1 MKINTIYIKSHLQM
15 DREQLKEQIK
25 SIINESIDEIKTR
38 AHVKKVV
45 TEIVNEMAKNKLNE
59 ADGNAMIKRKA
70 VMTMLKDDKYD
81 HAYLAYQL
89 WHPKDDNEKDT
100 YRSLFSKKATG
111 KPDNDGA
118 VRIFTDE
125 EITKLYE
132 LIRKN

>member
-1 MKINTIYIKSHLQM
+1 MCQNELKNKIKGLI
-15 DREQLKEQIK
+15 RESLEKAELRNYVR
-25 SIINESIDEIKTR
+25 SIVSEEIHSLFEKKAINEAE
-38 AHVKKVV
+38 
-45 TEIVNEMAKNKLNE
+45 E
-59 ADGNAMIKRKA
+59 GNSVIKRKA
-70 VMTMLKDDKYD
+70 VMNMLKDEKYD

-118 VRIFTDE
+118 VRHFTDE

-132 LIRKN
+132 LMRKN

>member
-1 MKINTIYIKSHLQM
+1 M

-25 SIINESIDEIKTR
+25 GIINESIDEIKTR
-38 AHVKKVV
+38 AYVKKVV
-45 TEIVNEMAKNKLNE
+45 TEVVNEMTKSKLNE

-118 VRIFTDE
+118 VRTFTDE

>member
-1 MKINTIYIKSHLQM
+1 MSLRNHVRKIVSEEVNRLF
-15 DREQLKEQIK
+15 
-25 SIINESIDEIKTR
+25 ESKAI
-38 AHVKKVV
+38 
-45 TEIVNEMAKNKLNE
+45 NE
-59 ADGNAMIKRKA
+59 ADEGEGNANIKRKA
-70 VMTMLKDDKYD
+70 VMNLLKDDKYD

-118 VRIFTDE
+118 VRSFTDD

-132 LIRKN
+132 LIRNK

>member
-1 MKINTIYIKSHLQM
+1 M

-25 SIINESIDEIKTR
+25 GIINESIDEIKTR
-38 AHVKKVV
+38 AYVKKVV
-45 TEIVNEMAKNKLNE
+45 TEVVNEMAKSKLNE

-118 VRIFTDE
+118 VRTFTDE

>member
-1 MKINTIYIKSHLQM
+1 M
-15 DREQLKEQIK
+15 DKNQLKNEIK
-25 SIINESIDEIKTR
+25 SIIRESLKEMSLR
-38 AHVKKVV
+38 NHVRKIVSEEVNRLFESKV
-45 TEIVNEMAKNKLNE
+45 INE
-59 ADGNAMIKRKA
+59 AGEGGGEGNANIKRKA
-70 VMTMLKDDKYD
+70 VMNLLKDDKYD

-118 VRIFTDE
+118 VRSFTDD

-132 LIRKN
+132 LIRNK

>member
-1 MKINTIYIKSHLQM
+1 M
-15 DREQLKEQIK
+15 DKNLLKNEIK
-25 SIINESIDEIKTR
+25 SIIRESLREMSLR
-38 AHVKKVV
+38 NHVRKIVSEEVNRLFESKV
-45 TEIVNEMAKNKLNE
+45 INE
-59 ADGNAMIKRKA
+59 AGEGEGEGNANIKRKA
-70 VMTMLKDDKYD
+70 VMNLLKDDKYD

-118 VRIFTDE
+118 VRSFTDD

-132 LIRKN
+132 LIRNK

>member
-1 MKINTIYIKSHLQM
+1 M
-15 DREQLKEQIK
+15 DKNQLKNEIK
-25 SIINESIDEIKTR
+25 SIIRESLREMSLR
-38 AHVKKVV
+38 NHVRKIVSEEVNRLFESKV
-45 TEIVNEMAKNKLNE
+45 INE
-59 ADGNAMIKRKA
+59 AGEGEGEGNANIKRKA
-70 VMTMLKDDKYD
+70 VMNLLKDDKYD

-118 VRIFTDE
+118 VRSFTDD

-132 LIRKN
+132 LIRNK

>member
-1 MKINTIYIKSHLQM
+1 M
-15 DREQLKEQIK
+15 DKNKLKNEIK
-25 SIINESIDEIKTR
+25 SIIRESLREMSLR
-38 AHVKKVV
+38 NHVKK
-45 TEIVNEMAKNKLNE
+45 IVSEEVNRLFESKAINE
-59 ADGNAMIKRKA
+59 ADEGEGNANIKRKA
-70 VMTMLKDDKYD
+70 VMNLLKDDKYD

-118 VRIFTDE
+118 VRSFTDD

-132 LIRKN
+132 LIRNK

>member
-1 MKINTIYIKSHLQM
+1 MDNTRLKNKIKNII
-15 DREQLKEQIK
+15 RESLEHNALRKHVRNIVSEEVHRILKEG
-25 SIINESIDEIKTR
+25 T
-38 AHVKKVV
+38 
-45 TEIVNEMAKNKLNE
+45 LNE
-59 ADGNAMIKRKA
+59 ASDSNSVIKRKA
-70 VMTMLKDDKYD
+70 VMNMLKDGKYD

-118 VRIFTDE
+118 VRSFTDE

>member
-1 MKINTIYIKSHLQM
+1 MNRQ
-15 DREQLKEQIK
+15 ELKEQIK
-25 SIINESIDEIKTR
+25 GIILESLDELSTR
-38 AHVKKVV
+38 ARVRSIVAEAVNKKIKEKL
-45 TEIVNEMAKNKLNE
+45 TEAE
-59 ADGNAMIKRKA
+59 GNSMIKRKA
-70 VMTMLKDDKYD
+70 VMNMLKDDKYD
-81 HAYLAYQL
+81 HAYFAYQL

-118 VRIFTDE
+118 VRTFTDE

>member
-1 MKINTIYIKSHLQM
+1 M
-15 DREQLKEQIK
+15 DKNQLKNEIK
-25 SIINESIDEIKTR
+25 SIIRESLREMSLR
-38 AHVKKVV
+38 NHVRK
-45 TEIVNEMAKNKLNE
+45 IVSEEVNRLFESKAINE
-59 ADGNAMIKRKA
+59 ADEGEGNANIKRKA
-70 VMTMLKDDKYD
+70 VMNLLKDDKYD

-118 VRIFTDE
+118 VRSFTDD

-132 LIRKN
+132 LIRNK

>member
-1 MKINTIYIKSHLQM
+1 MDEKQLKNEIKNIIRESIEEKELRNRVRNIVSEEIHKIFEKRKIN
-15 DREQLKEQIK
+15 
-25 SIINESIDEIKTR
+25 
-38 AHVKKVV
+38 
-45 TEIVNEMAKNKLNE
+45 E
-59 ADGNAMIKRKA
+59 AEKGNSVIKRKA
-70 VMTMLKDDKYD
+70 VMNMLKDDKYD

-118 VRIFTDE
+118 VRSFTDE

>member
-1 MKINTIYIKSHLQM
+1 MDNT
-15 DREQLKEQIK
+15 QLK
-25 SIINESIDEIKTR
+25 NEIKNIIR
-38 AHVKKVV
+38 ESLEHNALRKHVRN
-45 TEIVNEMAKNKLNE
+45 IVSEEVHRILKEGTLNE
-59 ADGNAMIKRKA
+59 ADDGNSVIKRKA
-70 VMTMLKDDKYD
+70 VMNMLKDDKYD

-118 VRIFTDE
+118 VRSFTDE

>member
-1 MKINTIYIKSHLQM
+1 M

-25 SIINESIDEIKTR
+25 GIINESIDEIKTR
-38 AHVKKVV
+38 AYVKKVV
-45 TEIVNEMAKNKLNE
+45 TEVVNEMTKSKLNE

-118 VRIFTDE
+118 VRTFTDE
-125 EITKLYE
+125 EIKKLYE

>member
-1 MKINTIYIKSHLQM
+1 M
-15 DREQLKEQIK
+15 DQIQLKNEIK
-25 SIINESIDEIKTR
+25 GLIRESLEKAELRNYVRNIVSEEIHKLFEKKAINESE
-38 AHVKKVV
+38 
-45 TEIVNEMAKNKLNE
+45 E
-59 ADGNAMIKRKA
+59 GNSVIKRKA
-70 VMTMLKDDKYD
+70 VMNMLKDDKYD

-118 VRIFTDE
+118 VRSFTDE

>member
-1 MKINTIYIKSHLQM
+1 M
-15 DREQLKEQIK
+15 DKNQLKNEIK
-25 SIINESIDEIKTR
+25 SIIRESLEEMSLR
-38 AHVKKVV
+38 NHVRKIVSEEVNRLFESKV
-45 TEIVNEMAKNKLNE
+45 INE
-59 ADGNAMIKRKA
+59 ADEGGGEGNANIKRKA
-70 VMTMLKDDKYD
+70 VMNLLKDDKYD

-118 VRIFTDE
+118 VRSFTDD

-132 LIRKN
+132 LIRNK

>member
-1 MKINTIYIKSHLQM
+1 MNKEMLKTKIKRM
-15 DREQLKEQIK
+15 
-25 SIINESIDEIKTR
+25 INESIEEAQTR
-38 AHVKKVV
+38 AYVKSVV
-45 TEIVNEMAKNKLNE
+45 TETMKQMVKKKLNE
-59 ADGNAMIKRKA
+59 AEDGNAMIKRKA
-70 VMTMLKDDKYD
+70 VMNMLKDDKYD

-118 VRIFTDE
+118 VRSFTDE

>member
-1 MKINTIYIKSHLQM
+1 M
-15 DREQLKEQIK
+15 DKNQLKNEIK
-25 SIINESIDEIKTR
+25 SIIRESLREMSLR
-38 AHVKKVV
+38 NHVRK
-45 TEIVNEMAKNKLNE
+45 IVSEEVNRLFESKAINE
-59 ADGNAMIKRKA
+59 AGEGEGEGNANIKRKA
-70 VMTMLKDDKYD
+70 VMNLLKDDKYD

-118 VRIFTDE
+118 VRSFTDD

-132 LIRKN
+132 LIRNK

>member
-1 MKINTIYIKSHLQM
+1 M
-15 DREQLKEQIK
+15 DKNQLKNEIK
-25 SIINESIDEIKTR
+25 SIIRESLREMSLR
-38 AHVKKVV
+38 NHVRK
-45 TEIVNEMAKNKLNE
+45 IVSEEVNRLFESKAINE
-59 ADGNAMIKRKA
+59 ADEGEGEGNANIKRKA
-70 VMTMLKDDKYD
+70 VMNLLKDDKYD

-118 VRIFTDE
+118 VRSFTDD

-132 LIRKN
+132 LIRNK

>member
-1 MKINTIYIKSHLQM
+1 M
-15 DREQLKEQIK
+15 DKNQLKNEIK
-25 SIINESIDEIKTR
+25 SIIRESLREMSLR
-38 AHVKKVV
+38 NHVRK
-45 TEIVNEMAKNKLNE
+45 IVSEEVNRLFESKAINE
-59 ADGNAMIKRKA
+59 ADEGEGNANIKRRA
-70 VMTMLKDDKYD
+70 VMNMLKDDKYD

-118 VRIFTDE
+118 VRSFTDD

-132 LIRKN
+132 LIRNK

>member
-1 MKINTIYIKSHLQM
+1 MNRQ
-15 DREQLKEQIK
+15 ELKKQIK
-25 SIINESIDEIKTR
+25 GIILESLDELSTR
-38 AHVKKVV
+38 ARVRSIVAEAVNKKIKEKL
-45 TEIVNEMAKNKLNE
+45 TEAE
-59 ADGNAMIKRKA
+59 GNSMIKRKA
-70 VMTMLKDDKYD
+70 VMNMLKDDKYD

-118 VRIFTDE
+118 VRTFTDE

>member
-1 MKINTIYIKSHLQM
+1 MDQNELKNEIKGLI
-15 DREQLKEQIK
+15 RESLEKAELRNYVR
-25 SIINESIDEIKTR
+25 SIVSEEIHSLFEKKAINEAGE
-38 AHVKKVV
+38 
-45 TEIVNEMAKNKLNE
+45 
-59 ADGNAMIKRKA
+59 GNSVIKRKA
-70 VMTMLKDDKYD
+70 VMNMLKDDKYD

-118 VRIFTDE
+118 VRSFTDE

>member
-1 MKINTIYIKSHLQM
+1 M
-15 DREQLKEQIK
+15 DKNQLKNEIK
-25 SIINESIDEIKTR
+25 SIIRESLREMSLR
-38 AHVKKVV
+38 NHVRKIVSEEVNRLFESKV
-45 TEIVNEMAKNKLNE
+45 INE
-59 ADGNAMIKRKA
+59 AGEGGGEGNANIKRKA
-70 VMTMLKDDKYD
+70 VMNLLKDDKYD

-118 VRIFTDE
+118 VRSFTDD

-132 LIRKN
+132 LIRNK

>member
-1 MKINTIYIKSHLQM
+1 M
-15 DREQLKEQIK
+15 DKNKLKNEIK
-25 SIINESIDEIKTR
+25 SIIRESLREMSLR
-38 AHVKKVV
+38 NHVRKIVSEEVNRLFESKV
-45 TEIVNEMAKNKLNE
+45 INE
-59 ADGNAMIKRKA
+59 AGEGEGEGNANIKRKA
-70 VMTMLKDDKYD
+70 VMNLLKDDKYD

-118 VRIFTDE
+118 VRSFTDD

-132 LIRKN
+132 LIRNK

>member
-1 MKINTIYIKSHLQM
+1 MNRNQLKNEIKSLI
-15 DREQLKEQIK
+15 RESLEERSLRKHVR
-25 SIINESIDEIKTR
+25 SIVSEEVNKLVR
-38 AHVKKVV
+38 RRL
-45 TEIVNEMAKNKLNE
+45 VNEDERGDAN
-59 ADGNAMIKRKA
+59 IKRKA
-70 VMTMLKDDKYD
+70 VMNMLKNGKYD

-118 VRIFTDE
+118 VRSFTDE

-132 LIRKN
+132 LLRKN

>member
-1 MKINTIYIKSHLQM
+1 MDNT
-15 DREQLKEQIK
+15 QLK
-25 SIINESIDEIKTR
+25 NEIKNIIR
-38 AHVKKVV
+38 ESLEHNALRKHVRN
-45 TEIVNEMAKNKLNE
+45 IVSEEVHRILKEGTLNE
-59 ADGNAMIKRKA
+59 ASDGNSVIKRKA
-70 VMTMLKDDKYD
+70 VMNMLKNDKYD

-118 VRIFTDE
+118 VRSFTDE

>member
-1 MKINTIYIKSHLQM
+1 M
-15 DREQLKEQIK
+15 DKNQLKNEIK
-25 SIINESIDEIKTR
+25 SIIRESLREMSLR
-38 AHVKKVV
+38 NHVRKIVSEEVNRLFESKV
-45 TEIVNEMAKNKLNE
+45 INE
-59 ADGNAMIKRKA
+59 AGEGEGEGNANIKRKA
-70 VMTMLKDDKYD
+70 VMNMLKDDKYD

-118 VRIFTDE
+118 VRSFTDD

-132 LIRKN
+132 LIRNK